1 MVVPETTV
9 PSVWLNVLYLVC
21 RYMHLVGGMLL
32 VGGILFYEMVV
43 PIAIADL
50 KAESQ
55 IAIFARA
62 RWVFRWLV
70 WLSVATM
77 VLTGVFMT
85 VWKLNTYIES
95 EFLPQ
100 IAVIRQPM
108 GYIPWPLRTGWWWAA
123 HVLSAIFAMLVAA
136 HMVAGDRPPR
146 HPVGWLRLDL
156 MLLLIVVF
164 FATVTRQVD
173 QIHQDRAVNWMYAP
187 LIRMIQPDEG
197 ATPATQQGA
206 GGPATAPATQP

>member
-1 MVVPETTV
+1 MVIPEAST
-9 PSVWLNVLYLVC
+9 PNLWLNVLYLVC
-21 RYMHLVGGMLL
+21 RYMHLIGGMLL

-50 KAESQ
+50 KAEAQ

-70 WLSVATM
+70 WTSVTVM
-77 VLTGVFMT
+77 VLTGAFMT
-85 VWKLNTYIES
+85 FWKLNTYIES

-100 IAVIRQPM
+100 MPIMRHVI
-108 GYIPWPLRTGWWWAA
+108 GHLPWPLRTGWWWAA
-123 HVLSAIFAMLVAA
+123 HVLSAIFAMMIAA

-173 QIHQDRAVNWMYAP
+173 QIHQERAVNWMYTP
-187 LIRMIQPDEG
+187 LIRMVEPDSEPTTQ
-197 ATPATQQGA
+197 ATTSAS
-206 GGPATAPATQP
+206 GPATEPATHP